1 MASIDLN
8 SANRDYIES
17 LYTQYQ
23 SDPSSVSD
31 EWATFFKGFDYG
43 YFLVEEEGEEGEPAK
58 SVDGGKTG
66 PEPQQQQEDGSERRV
81 PRERTDRGVVAL
93 VQAYRQHGHLIANL
107 DPLGNNSTSHPL
119 LELSEFELGEQDLEK
134 GVGFGGF
141 RYRTDGSLVALLE
154 HLKLTFCGTLGMEYM
169 GISKRQERVWFG
181 ERIEPILNRPEFSDK
196 QKLRILWE
204 VIEAEE
210 FEQFLHTRY
219 LGQKRFSVEGCESL
233 LPLLDTLIENGSAL
247 GANEMVI
254 GMAHRGRLNVLA
266 HILHKPYELVLS
278 EFEGATRSEEGEDEG
293 DVKYHQGYSY
303 DFVTKQGEKMHLS
316 LSPNPSHLELVNPI
330 IEGMV
335 QAKQD
340 YLKDTARER
349 VIPVQIHGEAAF
361 CGQGIV
367 TEMLNLS
374 QLEGYRNGG
383 TIHIII
389 NNQLGYTA
397 TPQETRFT
405 TYPTDGATA
414 LQAPVIH
421 VNADDPE
428 AVVHA
433 AQLAIQ
439 YRDDFK
445 KDVLID
451 LVGYRRH
458 GHNEAD
464 DPTLTSPL
472 MYAQIAKHATVTR
485 HYADRL
491 VADGTLTPEEVDD
504 MRTEVRATLD
514 RSQEKAKRLK
524 VKPRTNTFGGAWQG
538 LSRATDD
545 WGADTGV
552 PEGKLNRIAERA
564 TGIPQG
570 FNVHRTVERIMAT
583 RREMVEGKKPVD
595 WGCGEMLAYATLLA
609 EKVPVRLTGQDV
621 QRGTFAH
628 RHAVWHDTKTGER
641 YNSLSNVA
649 RDQAPFEAINT
660 MLSELAVLGFE
671 YGISSADPRRLIIW
685 EAQFGDFANGAQ
697 LIIDQYISGGEAKW
711 HRMCGLVMLLPHGY
725 EGMGPEHSSARLERF
740 LQLCAKNNQQVI
752 YPSTPAQIFHALR
765 RQMHRVFR
773 KPLIVMTPKSLLRH
787 KSCVSHIS
795 EFTRGGFRNVI
806 DDVNAAEP
814 ERIQRVV
821 MCTGKVY
828 YDLVAGREDKG
839 LDEVAI
845 VRVEQLYP
853 FPDSELSEVFERYPN
868 AEEYVWVQEESM
880 NMGAWYFIQPLLDDI
895 LPAGQVRYVGRD
907 EAASP
912 AVGDAAQHQAEQRE
926 IVEQAMDLNVKEL
939 MLEDVKR
946 SRQS

>member
-1 MASIDLN
+1 MASIDLG
-8 SANRDYIES
+8 SANREYVES

-23 SDPSSVSD
+23 ADPSSVTD

-43 YFLVEEEGEEGEPAK
+43 YLLADEDEEEEEAKGPQRANPAPQLPEDED
-58 SVDGGKTG
+58 DG
-66 PEPQQQQEDGSERRV
+66 DNRRT

-93 VQAYRQHGHLIANL
+93 VQAYRQHGHRIANL
-107 DPLGNNSTSHPL
+107 NPLGGNQTSHPL
-119 LELSEFELGEQDLEK
+119 LELSEFELSDDDLEK

-141 RYRTDGSLVALLE
+141 RYKTDGSLVDLLE
-154 HLKLTFCGTLGMEYM
+154 HLKKTFCGTLGMEYM
-169 GISKRQERVWFG
+169 AITERPERVWFG
-181 ERIEPILNRPEFSDK
+181 EHIEPTLNRPEFTDE
-196 QKLRILWE
+196 QKRRILWE

-219 LGQKRFSVEGCESL
+219 LGQKRFSVEGCESI
-233 LPLLDTLIENGSAL
+233 LPLLDALIENGSAL
-247 GANEMVI
+247 GASEMVI

-266 HILHKPYELVLS
+266 HILHKSYEVVLS
-278 EFEGATRSEEGEDEG
+278 EFEGAVRSDEGEDEG

-303 DFVTKQGEKMHLS
+303 DFVTRQGQKMHMS
-316 LSPNPSHLELVNPI
+316 LSPNPSHLELVNPV

-340 YLKDTARER
+340 YLKDTERKR

-367 TEMLNLS
+367 TETLNLS
-374 QLEGYRNGG
+374 QLEGYTNGG
-383 TIHIII
+383 TIHIIL

-405 TYPTDGATA
+405 NYPTDGATA
-414 LQAPVIH
+414 LEAPVMH

-433 AQLAIQ
+433 AQLAMQ
-439 YRDDFK
+439 YRNEFK

-451 LVGYRRH
+451 LIGYRRY

-464 DPTLTSPL
+464 DPTVTSPL
-472 MYAQIAKHATVTR
+472 MYNQIAKHPTVTR
-485 HYADRL
+485 LYADRL
-491 VADGTLTPEEVDD
+491 IAEGTLTQEEVDD
-504 MRTEVRATLD
+504 MRAEVHATLE
-514 RSQEKAKRLK
+514 RSQEKASHLK
-524 VKPRTNTFGGAWQG
+524 VKPRTNSFGGAWQG
-538 LSRATDD
+538 LARAADD

-552 PEGKLNRIAERA
+552 PEGKLNQIAVRA
-564 TGIPQG
+564 TGIPEG
-570 FNVHRTVERIMAT
+570 FNVHRTVERLMAT
-583 RREMVEGKKPVD
+583 RREMVEGKKPLD
-595 WGCGEMLAYATLLA
+595 WGCGEMLAYGSLLA
-609 EKVPVRLTGQDV
+609 ERTPVRLTGQDV

-628 RHAVWHDTKTGER
+628 RHAVWHDTKTGEK
-641 YNSLSNVA
+641 YTPLSNVA
-649 RDQAPFEAINT
+649 RDQAPFQVINT

-671 YGISSADPRRLIIW
+671 YGVSSADPRRLIMW

-697 LIIDQYISGGEAKW
+697 LIIDQYITGGEAKW

-740 LQLCAKNNQQVI
+740 LQLCAKNNIQVI
-752 YPSTPAQIFHALR
+752 YPTTPAQIFHALR

-787 KSCVSHIS
+787 KSCVSDIS
-795 EFTRGGFRNVI
+795 AFTRGGFLNVI
-806 DDVNAAEP
+806 DDVGVSEP
-814 ERIQRVV
+814 ERIQRIV

-828 YDLVAGREDKG
+828 YDLLAGREEKG

-868 AEEYVWVQEESM
+868 AQEYLWAQEESM

-912 AVGDAAQHQAEQRE
+912 AVGDAKQHHAEQAE
-926 IVEQAMDLNVKEL
+926 IVEQAMDLNAKEL
-939 MLEDVKR
+939 ILEDVKR
-946 SRQS
+946 SRHS